1 MNTYLFLLIY
11 FRISILAQKSIVYS
25 KNWHSPHFL
34 VRTHFFICFP
44 HKKTT
49 LKSRIEE
56 TFPYCTDCPNGPKH
70 KNPFLNLAVDLSI
83 YLLFISE
90 WNYGDSNGFCAS
102 VPQKTLFAAGQES
115 LFNTVRNFF
124 LSFLLLINACF
135 IFEVY
140 FSAFLRVD
148 YN

>member
-1 MNTYLFLLIY
+1 MGTIMVSALL
-11 FRISILAQKSIVYS
+11 
-25 KNWHSPHFL
+25 
-34 VRTHFFICFP
+34 CC
-44 HKKTT
+44 KKTMM
-49 LKSRIEE
+49 
-56 TFPYCTDCPNGPKH
+56 
-70 KNPFLNLAVDLSI
+70 
-83 YLLFISE
+83 
-90 WNYGDSNGFCAS
+90 
-102 VPQKTLFAAGQES
+102 TLFAAGQES